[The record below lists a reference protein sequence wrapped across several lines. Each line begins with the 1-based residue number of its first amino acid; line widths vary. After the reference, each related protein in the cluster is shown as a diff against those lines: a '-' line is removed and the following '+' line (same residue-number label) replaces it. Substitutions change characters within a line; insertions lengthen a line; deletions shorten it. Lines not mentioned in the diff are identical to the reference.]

1 MENGEEHLRRRV
13 KLTDSMIKLSNEIK
27 TLEKDVN
34 EKKEQLK
41 QHEESTRAARKRF
54 KIISIII
61 SVILSTLIT
70 PFLYHGDIIAFF
82 TSFNFIA
89 PSTVLAL
96 GALAPILYDEFNYEM
111 NRDPADISK
120 RISFSIRFGE
130 MKIKEKKL
138 ELNELI
144 EKEIA
149 NKKSIEAQKNA
160 LLKYK
165 KSILGENYNPHGNAR
180 IIRTAV
186 PVIDEDNENLTK
198 RVDSSRS
205 KRR

>member
-1 MENGEEHLRRRV
+1 
-13 KLTDSMIKLSNEIK
+13 
-27 TLEKDVN
+27 
-34 EKKEQLK
+34 
-41 QHEESTRAARKRF
+41 
-54 KIISIII
+54 
-61 SVILSTLIT
+61 
-70 PFLYHGDIIAFF
+70 
-82 TSFNFIA
+82 
-89 PSTVLAL
+89 
-96 GALAPILYDEFNYEM
+96 M

-120 RISFSIRFGE
+120 RMSFSIRFGE